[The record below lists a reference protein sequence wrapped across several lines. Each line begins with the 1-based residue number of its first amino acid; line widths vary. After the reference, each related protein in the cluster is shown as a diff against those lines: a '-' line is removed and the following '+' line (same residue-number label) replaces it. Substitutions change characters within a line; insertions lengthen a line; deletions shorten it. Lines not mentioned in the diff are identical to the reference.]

1 MSGAD
6 WVSAHEAQCRAK
18 DAGFTADD
26 LLEWARQGRL
36 RTRAKTGAFSSDL
49 SAEMDGALAYV
60 RDFPAVP
67 PVDELTLDALG
78 SWPDVP
84 VNFWAEKPT
93 KATWGAGTFASK
105 VYYWCDFNQE
115 RTYEYIELHD
125 VTFHEVDLT
134 QLLGARVTPHLIGK
148 LPINAKPNDR
158 LYEERAH
165 RAAELVRSQNIKKA
179 EAFRQ
184 VLKDDPLNAHVLEL
198 SQIRALRQAYEGM
211 YDNLGAPIPWDQN

>member
-1 MSGAD
+1 MSDAN
-6 WVSAHEAQCRAK
+6 WISAQEARRRAVE
-18 DAGFTADD
+18 AGFTGND
-26 LLEWARQGRL
+26 LIEWARRSQL
-36 RTRAKTGAFSSDL
+36 RTRAKTGVLSSDL
-49 SAEMDGALAYV
+49 SAETDSALDHV

-78 SWPDVP
+78 SWPDIP

-93 KATWGAGTFASK
+93 KETWGAGTFASK
-105 VYYWCDFNQE
+105 VYYSCDYNQA
-115 RTYEYIELHD
+115 RMYEYIELHD

-134 QLLGARVTPHLIGK
+134 QLLGACATPPLIGK

-158 LYEERAH
+158 LYEGRAH

-184 VLKDDPLNAHVLEL
+184 VLKDDPLGSHVMEP
-198 SQIRALRQAYEGM
+198 SQIRALRQAYDSM
-211 YDNLGAPIPWDQN
+211 YDSQGVPRPI